1 MFVLWFEMRLFRS
14 DNREIIRHQLLVDSI
29 MTTLPLDHAQQLIHN
44 SIALAS
50 QHGQSIAVAVVD
62 DHGEL
67 LAFARMDNT
76 AYHAGILAQNKAYTS
91 ARDRQPTANL
101 AAWAK
106 ATGKDMG
113 YWTDARFTGIQGGL
127 PIQRNN
133 TVVGAIGI
141 SGLSE
146 EEDAALAQAALES
159 LTRAC

>member
-1 MFVLWFEMRLFRS
+1 
-14 DNREIIRHQLLVDSI
+14 
-29 MTTLPLDHAQQLIHN
+29 MTTLTLDYAQQLIHN

-101 AAWAK
+101 AAWAQ

-127 PIQRNN
+127 PILKDNN
-133 TVVGAIGI
+133 VVGAIGI

-146 EEDAALAQAALES
+146 EEDAALAQIALDS
-159 LTRAC
+159 LVKN